1 MKGRIRIGDLLL
13 SQGKITEEQ
22 LKIALE
28 IQKSEGKRLGE
39 ILISQNILSNEDIIS
54 MLEEQLDIERIEL
67 RTTEIDPKAVKL
79 LSESL
84 CRKHNVFPF
93 GFEEDKFEYET
104 RLKVVFSDPLN
115 IFALDDISFTGYKIK
130 QYISTEEDIK
140 NTIDKFYS
148 GSHVQSAAKELSKER
163 EKIGHAKKQ
172 EIELDDIKNAPA
184 VKMVDQIL
192 EDAVKQRASDIH
204 IEPYEDSI
212 RIRYRVDGTLKTLL
226 NLNIDSLGAL
236 ITRIKILSNMNIA
249 EKRIPQDGRI
259 VTTIGDRPVDMR
271 VSSIPLITG
280 EKVVI
285 RILDKGNYKIGKEK
299 LGMSKSD
306 LKALENIIK
315 SPYGIILV
323 TGPTGSGK
331 STTLYTVLS
340 ELNDGNKNI
349 TTIEDPVEYTVEGIN
364 QVNVNSKAG
373 LTFAA
378 GLRSMLRQDPDIIMI
393 GEMRDGETAQIGIR
407 AAITGHLVL
416 STLHTNDAA
425 SSVLRLVDM
434 GIEPFL
440 VSTALKGVIAQRLV
454 KKICP
459 SCRTSYEANH
469 KEKEILGVN
478 QYEDLI
484 LHRGEGC
491 IGCGHTGYAGRI
503 GVYEILQIDRELK
516 DKILVSKNADEL
528 KDLAVEKG
536 MKTLAKSC
544 MELVLDGK
552 TTMEELMTLLFLE

>member
-1 MKGRIRIGDLLL
+1 MRGKVRIGDLLI
-13 SQGKITEEQ
+13 SQGKISKEQ
-22 LKIALE
+22 LNDALE
-28 IQKSEGKRLGE
+28 IQKNEGRRLGE
-39 ILISQNILSNEDIIS
+39 ILISQKIISEEDIITT
-54 MLEEQLDIERIEL
+54 LQEQLDIERIEL
-67 RTTEIDPKAVKL
+67 HSTEIDPKAVKFL
-79 LSESL
+79 NESL

-93 GFEEDKFEYET
+93 GFTNDKFEYET
-104 RLKVVFSDPLN
+104 KLKVVFSDPLN
-115 IFALDDISFTGYKIK
+115 IFALDDISFTGFKIK

-140 NTIDKFYS
+140 NTIDRYYS
-148 GSHVQSAAKELSKER
+148 GSHVKSAAKELSKE
-163 EKIGHAKKQ
+163 KDKMGQAKKQ
-172 EIELDDIKNAPA
+172 EIEVDDIKNAPA

-204 IEPYEDSI
+204 IEPYEETI
-212 RIRYRVDGTLKTLL
+212 RIRYRVDGMLKTLL
-226 NLNIDSLGAL
+226 NLDIETIGAL

-249 EKRIPQDGRI
+249 EKRVPQDGRI
-259 VTTIGDRPVDMR
+259 VTTIADRPVDMR

-285 RILDKGNYKIGKEK
+285 RILDKSNYKVGKK
-299 LGMSKSD
+299 QLGMTTKD
-306 LKALENIIK
+306 LDLLESIVK

-331 STTLYTVLS
+331 STTLYSVLS

-364 QVNVNSKAG
+364 QVHVNSKAG

-393 GEMRDGETAQIGIR
+393 GEMRDSETAQIGIR

-434 GIEPFL
+434 GIEPYL
-440 VSTALKGVIAQRLV
+440 VATALKGIVAQRLV
-454 KKICP
+454 RKICP
-459 SCRTSYEANH
+459 NCKKAYEASER
-469 KEKEILGVN
+469 EKEILN
-478 QYEDLI
+478 KKSEEELI
-484 LHRGEGC
+484 LYKGEGC
-491 IGCGHTGYAGRI
+491 IACGHRGYAGRI

-516 DKILVSKNADEL
+516 DKILTSKNSDEI
-528 KDLAVEKG
+528 KDLAVKKG

-544 MELVLDGK
+544 EELVLQGK
-552 TTMEELMTLLFLE
+552 TTVEELLSLLFLE